1 MINASVACN
10 QSLDSKFPAPKEY
23 DLNNPVKIRLPT
35 DLDEISG
42 IVYYPRDTSIFA
54 IHDET
59 GILYKIFPD
68 RNTAVQKW
76 KFGKGEDFEDLQL
89 IDSTFYILAS
99 KGNIV
104 SLKFFSADSITVQ
117 HFNFSEKGKDQFE
130 SLYFD
135 KASGKLNLIC
145 KDCEKDTKHGVSV
158 WTFDTSTKEF
168 DHSPLEINT
177 KNLDKITNE
186 KKFKFKPSGA
196 AINPLTNE
204 LYIISS
210 VNKLLVIAD
219 ATGVIKKAYRLNQA
233 LYKQPEGIAFTPSGD
248 LLISN
253 EAAGE
258 GAANIL
264 VLKHKR
270 KTK

>member
-10 QSLDSKFPAPKEY
+10 QSLDSKYSTPKEY
-23 DLNNPVKIRLPT
+23 DLNNPVKINLST

-42 IVYYPRDTSIFA
+42 IVYYPKDTSLFA
-54 IHDET
+54 ISDET
-59 GILYKIFPD
+59 GMLYKIFPD
-68 RNTAVQKW
+68 RNNELQKW
-76 KFGKGEDFEDLQL
+76 EFGKKEDFEDIQL
-89 IDSTFYILAS
+89 IDSTFYILSS

-104 SLKFFSADSITVQ
+104 SLKFYSANSINVQ
-117 HFNFSEKGKDQFE
+117 HFDFNESGKNEFE
-130 SLYFD
+130 TLYFD

-145 KDCEKDTKHGVSV
+145 KDCEQDNKHGVSV
-158 WTFDTSTKEF
+158 YTFDPSTQKFEPATF
-168 DHSPLEINT
+168 KIDAQGVE
-177 KNLDKITNE
+177 KITNE
-186 KKFKFKPSGA
+186 KKFKFKPSAA

-210 VNKLLVIAD
+210 VNKLLVIVD
-219 ATGVIKKAYRLNQA
+219 VTGAIKKVYMLNPV

-264 VLKHKR
+264 VIKSKR
-270 KTK
+270 KPK